1 MENSTNIDSK
11 FRLVLL
17 AAKRAKQLLR
27 GSRKR
32 IPMEA
37 ENPLTIA
44 LEEIKLGLVDFEI
57 TDGTPRK
64 PDLSIFGDE
73 TEAETEVETEA
84 EDASEAETAGEAVEV
99 GEKDVKPEAV
109 TPTEEDAPQL
119 EVSEEDT
126 EVQPATE

>member
-44 LEEIKLGLVDFEI
+44 LEEIRLGLVDFEI

-73 TEAETEVETEA
+73 TEAETEA

-99 GEKDVKPEAV
+99 GEKDVKPEAE